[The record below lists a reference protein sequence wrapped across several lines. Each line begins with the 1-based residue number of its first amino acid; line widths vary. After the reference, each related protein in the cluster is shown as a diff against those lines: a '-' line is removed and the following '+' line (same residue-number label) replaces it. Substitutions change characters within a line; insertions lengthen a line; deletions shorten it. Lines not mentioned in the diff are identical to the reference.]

1 MKDTVLKEEITPE
14 HLKCIPGSCPAV
26 YTLTD
31 GNLLIIGKRP
41 SDTLMRQVE
50 GKVASDEFAVVL
62 NPEYL
67 QRLSATS

>member
-1 MKDTVLKEEITPE
+1 
-14 HLKCIPGSCPAV
+14 
-26 YTLTD
+26 
-31 GNLLIIGKRP
+31 
-41 SDTLMRQVE
+41 MRQVE